1 MMGGPSAGIRI
12 ASRGWGETRP
22 YPDGWGCGQ
31 EGRSAVRR
39 RRGFGV
45 ARIGAD
51 RIDSLEVGEHQDMGS
66 SARGGAEG
74 FQTGSKPL
82 FEFIGTHEGER

>member
-1 MMGGPSAGIRI
+1 
-12 ASRGWGETRP
+12 
-22 YPDGWGCGQ
+22 
-31 EGRSAVRR
+31 
-39 RRGFGV
+39 
-45 ARIGAD
+45 
-51 RIDSLEVGEHQDMGS
+51 MGS